1 MQHKVQMKRHG
12 SLGKKAVLAL
22 ETLVQAYFLPSSEE
36 RLFQSDLDYL
46 QEGTAAGL
54 PQTVPG

>member
-12 SLGKKAVLAL
+12 SLGMKAVLAL
-22 ETLVQAYFLPSSEE
+22 ETLVQAYFLLSSEE

-46 QEGTAAGL
+46 
-54 PQTVPG
+54 